1 MSELLRKGKI
11 MEEINALLE
20 KYKNFKDAQ
29 LHSIQSLSPTS
40 KVLTIVVQDDDGED
54 LNSVNIEFNNITN
67 SQILDNSVLSYMDM
81 GFGISIIKEHGL
93 YGFAL
98 GRGTAMLHVHNA
110 PLYIIASDINI
121 EEK

>member
-1 MSELLRKGKI
+1 MEQINTLLK
-11 MEEINALLE
+11 
-20 KYKNFKDAQ
+20 KYNNFKDAQ
-29 LHSIQSLSPTS
+29 IRSIQSLSDTS

-54 LNSVNIEFNNITN
+54 LNTVKIEFKNITN

-81 GFGISIIKEHGL
+81 GFGISIIKEHDL

-98 GRGTAMLHVHNA
+98 GKGTAMLHVLNA
-110 PLYIIASDINI
+110 PLFIVASDIKI